1 MSSADWE
8 SNEQE
13 EAVMRMTTKLRERLG
28 RREILVAP
36 GAHDA
41 LVAKIIKRAGFEA
54 LYMTGAGVAYT
65 TLGKPDIGLITLS
78 EMVQKA
84 SYICEAAEMPVIA
97 DGDTG
102 YGNALN
108 VKRAIREYERAGV
121 ACIQLEDQVM
131 PKRCGHMAGKALV
144 QAEEM
149 VGKIKAACDAR
160 NDADFLVMAR
170 TDARAVEGL
179 QNAMERAHLYREAGA
194 DILFIEAP
202 QSSDEMKEICLEFRD
217 TPLLANMVEGG
228 KTPLHSA
235 KDLEAMGYRIVIYPG
250 AACRVI
256 AKALTDLMDEIK
268 RTGTTQGYLDHMYIF
283 GELNEILDLDRIRED
298 EKKYLPR
305 K

>member
-1 MSSADWE
+1 MRE
-8 SNEQE
+8 E
-13 EAVMRMTTKLRERLG
+13 EAMRMTTKLRERLG
-28 RREILVAP
+28 RREILIAP

-41 LVAKIIKRAGFEA
+41 LAAKIIKRAGFEA

-65 TLGKPDIGLITLS
+65 TLGKPDIGLITMS
-78 EMVQKA
+78 EMAQKA
-84 SYICEAAEMPVIA
+84 SYICEAAELPVIA

-108 VKRAIREYERAGV
+108 VKRTIREYERAGV

-131 PKRCGHMAGKALV
+131 PKRCGHMAGKVLIS
-144 QAEEM
+144 AEEM

-160 NDADFLVMAR
+160 KDPDFLIMAR
-170 TDARAVEGL
+170 TDARSVAGL
-179 QNAMERAHLYREAGA
+179 QEALARARLYREAGA

-202 QSSDEMKEICLEFRD
+202 QSADEMRQICLEFKEV
-217 TPLLANMVEGG
+217 PLLANMVEGG
-228 KTPLHSA
+228 KTPLHPA

-256 AKALTDLMDEIK
+256 AKALTGLMEEIK
-268 RTGTTQGYLDHMYIF
+268 RTGTTQGYLDRMYVF
-283 GELNEILDLDRIRED
+283 GELNEILELRKIQED
-298 EKKYLPR
+298 ENRYLPR